1 MPRPPKNPDDEWWT
15 GSVLISRPDHVHALG
30 MISIELGHLEGM
42 LGCLLGALLHI
53 SPDIGRLIY
62 LAPRAALGRIAIIEQ
77 VLNVTLKDGSET
89 RAAIETNLRKV
100 KAILGKR
107 HDFIHGRWG
116 LSDLGEQAE
125 VFWHS
130 VPFES
135 EKPARPVPLSELTE
149 LIDSI
154 RSTAKDITAITEQ
167 LYKEWPPYSS
177 RPERLKRQPTATRGS
192 ARPQPSRPPKPTHRP
207 RSSRR

>member
-1 MPRPPKNPDDEWWT
+1 MPRPPKKTNEGWQT
-15 GSVLISRPDHVHALG
+15 GSALVARPDHVHALG

-53 SPDIGRLIY
+53 SPDIGRLVY
-62 LAPRAALGRIAIIEQ
+62 LAPRAALGRIAIIEH
-77 VLNVTLKDGSET
+77 VLNATLKDGSET
-89 RAAIETNLRKV
+89 RAAIEKSLRKA

-107 HDFIHGRWG
+107 HKFIHGRWG
-116 LSDLGEQAE
+116 LSDLSEQAE
-125 VFWHS
+125 VFWHN
-130 VPFES
+130 VPFEP

-154 RSTAKDITAITEQ
+154 RSTAEDITAITKE

-177 RPERLKRQPTATRGS
+177 RPQRRKRQASATSSSGR
-192 ARPQPSRPPKPTHRP
+192 
-207 RSSRR
+207 RS